1 MPVPHLTAPCAQQAR
16 IDIVPRR
23 NSPHRRTRLMGLGDD
38 PQLFF
43 HAPAPAAFPP
53 VDNLDRAIRHDFKVD
68 LRSAVSP
75 HPARTQQG
83 GDHRTVTLKGKTM
96 LIHPL
101 AERLRGLGMAAMAD
115 AFL

>member
-53 VDNLDRAIRHDFKVD
+53 VDDLDRAVRHDFKEDLKVD
-68 LRSAVSP
+68 FKVYSVATP
-75 HPARTQQG
+75 CRTQQG
-83 GDHRTVTLKGKTM
+83 GDPREGT
-96 LIHPL
+96 PY
-101 AERLRGLGMAAMAD
+101 LGQMASGQIAG
-115 AFL
+115 